1 MSAEHWKDRVD
12 DFKASY
18 DPSRKL
24 RVLNSV
30 SEVSASDGER
40 LDSEFR
46 RLCKL
51 QANDYQHVSDGSL
64 HLIDSVNHALAHK
77 STDSQQFNNISKN
90 DGELFAGIVMCSQQI
105 SKISCIARVQEHF
118 DIFCAMVSSQLRLF
132 CVMLLFCVLYAKI
145 TLIFYRI
152 LVSDP
157 LDFKLTVTFDK

>member
-24 RVLNSV
+24 RVLNSE

-40 LDSEFR
+40 LDSKFR
-46 RLCKL
+46 RHCKL

-90 DGELFAGIVMCSQQI
+90 DGEIFAGIVLCLQQI
-105 SKISCIARVQEHF
+105 SKISCIARVKEN
-118 DIFCAMVSSQLRLF
+118 
-132 CVMLLFCVLYAKI
+132 
-145 TLIFYRI
+145 
-152 LVSDP
+152 
-157 LDFKLTVTFDK
+157 LTYFVQWYHPSFAYFV

>member
-1 MSAEHWKDRVD
+1 MSAEHWQDRVN
-12 DFKASY
+12 DFKDSY

-51 QANDYQHVSDGSL
+51 QANDYQHISDGSL

-90 DGELFAGIVMCSQQI
+90 DGEFFAGILMCSQQI
-105 SKISCIARVQEHF
+105 SKIFVHCTRAGTFWHILCNG
-118 DIFCAMVSSQLRLF
+118 IISSS
-132 CVMLLFCVLYAKI
+132 
-145 TLIFYRI
+145 LILCYVII
-152 LVSDP
+152 LCFVCENNA
-157 LDFKLTVTFDK
+157 DFLQNFGVGSTWLEAHGDVW

>member
-46 RLCKL
+46 RHCKL

-77 STDSQQFNNISKN
+77 STDSQQFNTISKN
-90 DGELFAGIVMCSQQI
+90 DGEFFAGIVLCSQQI
-105 SKISCIARVQEHF
+105 SKISCIARVKEN
-118 DIFCAMVSSQLRLF
+118 
-132 CVMLLFCVLYAKI
+132 
-145 TLIFYRI
+145 
-152 LVSDP
+152 
-157 LDFKLTVTFDK
+157 LTYFVQWYHPSFAYFV

>member
-90 DGELFAGIVMCSQQI
+90 DGEFFAGILMCSQQI
-105 SKISCIARVQEHF
+105 SKIFVHCTRAG
-118 DIFCAMVSSQLRLF
+118 
-132 CVMLLFCVLYAKI
+132 
-145 TLIFYRI
+145 
-152 LVSDP
+152 
-157 LDFKLTVTFDK
+157 TF

>member
-24 RVLNSV
+24 RVLNSE

-40 LDSEFR
+40 LDSKFR
-46 RLCKL
+46 RHCKL

-90 DGELFAGIVMCSQQI
+90 DGEFFAGIVLCSQQI
-105 SKISCIARVQEHF
+105 SKISCIARVKEN
-118 DIFCAMVSSQLRLF
+118 
-132 CVMLLFCVLYAKI
+132 
-145 TLIFYRI
+145 
-152 LVSDP
+152 
-157 LDFKLTVTFDK
+157 LTYFVQWYHPSFAYFV

>member
-46 RLCKL
+46 RHCKL

-64 HLIDSVNHALAHK
+64 HLIGSVNHALAHK

-90 DGELFAGIVMCSQQI
+90 DGEFFAGIVLCSQQI
-105 SKISCIARVQEHF
+105 SKISCIARVKEN
-118 DIFCAMVSSQLRLF
+118 
-132 CVMLLFCVLYAKI
+132 
-145 TLIFYRI
+145 
-152 LVSDP
+152 
-157 LDFKLTVTFDK
+157 LTYFVQWYHPSFAYFV

>member
-40 LDSEFR
+40 LDSKFR
-46 RLCKL
+46 RHCKL

-90 DGELFAGIVMCSQQI
+90 DGEFFAGIVLGSQQI
-105 SKISCIARVQEHF
+105 SKISCIARVKEN
-118 DIFCAMVSSQLRLF
+118 
-132 CVMLLFCVLYAKI
+132 
-145 TLIFYRI
+145 
-152 LVSDP
+152 
-157 LDFKLTVTFDK
+157 LTYFVQWYHPSFAYFV